1 MGSLGLERLVWRSML
16 GDVSKEELVHVQ
28 VKNEVKLARADGGG
42 EELELEDGTLGRRS
56 RVGQAGVVDRS
67 SSSRTACGCCCL
79 LVPGGRRRAGGDTA
93 EVKAEGG
100 TPAWDYG
107 RVRGQD
113 GA

>member
-1 MGSLGLERLVWRSML
+1 M
-16 GDVSKEELVHVQ
+16 
-28 VKNEVKLARADGGG
+28 KNEVKLARADGGG

-79 LVPGGRRRAGGDTA
+79 LVPGGRRRAGRDTA
-93 EVKAEGG
+93 EVKAGG
-100 TPAWDYG
+100 GAPAWDYG